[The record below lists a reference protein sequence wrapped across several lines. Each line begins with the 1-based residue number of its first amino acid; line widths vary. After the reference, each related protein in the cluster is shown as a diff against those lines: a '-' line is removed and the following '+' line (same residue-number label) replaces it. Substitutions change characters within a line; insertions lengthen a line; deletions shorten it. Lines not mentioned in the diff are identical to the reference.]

1 MWSLPISLFV
11 SDKMYFQQMILI
23 FMAIMTGKENITQEI
38 IILDILMFYLIQM
51 YIRHWILWQFCD
63 QISIH
68 KNMLTYL
75 PSFVNGLHTF
85 AVVG

>member
-1 MWSLPISLFV
+1 
-11 SDKMYFQQMILI
+11 MILI

-51 YIRHWILWQFCD
+51 YNRHWILWQFCD
-63 QISIH
+63 QISIN

-75 PSFVNGLHTF
+75 PSFVNGLHIF